1 MTRRLPPVS
10 ATDNMAGPDDA
21 PVTLIEYGDY
31 ECPYCGEAYPVLK
44 AVQAAMGE
52 RLRFVF
58 RNFPLTEM
66 HPHALRAAQFAEAA
80 AASGV
85 FWAAHDM
92 LYEHQDAL
100 DVASLTAYG
109 AQLGIERR
117 VLPAAFQGQYDSI
130 IQQDFVGGARAGVNG
145 TPCLFIN
152 GVRYDG
158 PRDRRSL
165 IEVLDRA
172 AAATEIPAPA
182 EAGRVRPRREP

>member
-1 MTRRLPPVS
+1 MTRRLLPVS
-10 ATDNMAGPDDA
+10 ATDNVAGSADA

-31 ECPYCGEAYPVLK
+31 ECPYCGEAYPELK
-44 AVQAAMGE
+44 AAQEAMGA

-58 RNFPLTEM
+58 RNFPLTQM
-66 HPHALRAAQFAEAA
+66 HAHALRAAQFAEAA
-80 AASGV
+80 AAAGV

-100 DVASLTAYG
+100 DVASLIAYG

-117 VLPAAFQGQYDSI
+117 ALQAAFQGQYDAM

-158 PRDRRSL
+158 PRDRQSL
-165 IEVLDRA
+165 IEVLERA
-172 AAATEIPAPA
+172 AAAAQNHA
-182 EAGRVRPRREP
+182 SA

>member
-1 MTRRLPPVS
+1 MTRHLPPVS
-10 ATDNMAGPDDA
+10 ATDKVAGPADA

-31 ECPYCGEAYPVLK
+31 ECPYCGEAYPLLK
-44 AVQAAMGE
+44 AVQEAMGA

-66 HPHALRAAQFAEAA
+66 HPHALQAAQFAEAA
-80 AASGV
+80 AAAGV

-100 DVASLTAYG
+100 DVARLTAYG
-109 AQLGIERR
+109 AHLGIERR
-117 VLPAAFQGQYDSI
+117 ALQAAFQGQYDAI
-130 IQQDFVGGARAGVNG
+130 IQQDFAGGVRAGVNG

-152 GVRYDG
+152 GLRYDG
-158 PRDRRSL
+158 PRDRQSL

-172 AAATEIPAPA
+172 AAAATIHAPA
-182 EAGRVRPRREP
+182 

>member
-1 MTRRLPPVS
+1 MTRRLLPVS
-10 ATDNMAGPDDA
+10 ATDTVAGPADA

-44 AVQAAMGE
+44 TVQEAMGA

-66 HPHALRAAQFAEAA
+66 HPHALRAAQFAAAA

-100 DVASLTAYG
+100 DVASLTAY
-109 AQLGIERR
+109 AARLGIERR
-117 VLPAAFQGQYDSI
+117 VLQAAFQGQYDAL
-130 IQQDFVGGARAGVNG
+130 IQQDFVGGVRAGVNG

-158 PRDRRSL
+158 PRDRESL
-165 IEVLDRA
+165 IAVLEQA
-172 AAATEIPAPA
+172 AAAALHAPA
-182 EAGRVRPRREP
+182 

>member
-10 ATDNMAGPDDA
+10 ATDNVSGPADA

-44 AVQAAMGE
+44 AVQAAMGA

-66 HPHALRAAQFAEAA
+66 HPHALRAAQFAAAA

-100 DVASLTAYG
+100 DVASLTAYA

-117 VLPAAFQGQYDSI
+117 VLQAAFQGRYDAI

-152 GVRYDG
+152 GARYDG
-158 PRDRRSL
+158 PRDTQSL
-165 IEVLDRA
+165 IHVLEQA
-172 AAATEIPAPA
+172 AAAAEMNAPA
-182 EAGRVRPRREP
+182 

>member
-10 ATDNMAGPDDA
+10 ATDTVAGPADA

-44 AVQAAMGE
+44 AVQAAMGA

-66 HPHALRAAQFAEAA
+66 HPHALRAAQFAAAA

-92 LYEHQDAL
+92 LYAHQDAL
-100 DVASLTAYG
+100 DVASLTAYA
-109 AQLGIERR
+109 AQLGIGHR
-117 VLPAAFQGQYDSI
+117 VLQAAFRGQYDAL

-158 PRDRRSL
+158 PRDPESL
-165 IEVLDRA
+165 IAVLEQA
-172 AAATEIPAPA
+172 AAAALHAPA
-182 EAGRVRPRREP
+182 